1 MKSIETMKLFYKSVY
16 SAFQTSVL
24 VLIML
29 FSIADSN
36 AQSLSIDFHA
46 IGKNSILPNS
56 PISLHINEQD
66 SVKITEFRFYISKVS
81 FWKSN
86 KQIWVEEESFHLIDL
101 LDDSTH
107 KINLKIPDEMVS
119 DKLEF
124 YLGID
129 SLTNV
134 SGAMGGD
141 LDPTRGMYWTWQNG
155 YINAKIEGM
164 SNVCK
169 SRKNEFQFHLGG
181 YMAPF
186 LCVQK
191 IEMIVDRNEYIQIGV
206 NVEKMIEAFDLSKQ
220 TKIMSPSL
228 NAVEVSKQ
236 LAKCFYLM
244 GN

>member
-1 MKSIETMKLFYKSVY
+1 MKLYCRSVND
-16 SAFQTSVL
+16 AIQTFVF

-29 FSIADSN
+29 FSKADSI

-46 IGKNSILPNS
+46 TGKNLIS
-56 PISLHINEQD
+56 PKSEISFKINEID
-66 SVKITEFRFYISKVS
+66 SVKISEFRFYISKVS

-86 KQIWVEEESFHLIDL
+86 MQIWKEEESYHLIDL
-101 LDDSTH
+101 LDDSSN
-107 KINLKIPDEMVS
+107 KIKLEIPDEMVF
-119 DKLEF
+119 DKVEF

-155 YINAKIEGM
+155 YINAKIEGT
-164 SNVCK
+164 SNLCK

-181 YMAPF
+181 YMPPF
-186 LCVQK
+186 QCVQK
-191 IEMIVDRNEYIQIGV
+191 IEMNIDRYEHIQIGI
-206 NVEKMIEAFDLSKQ
+206 NVETMIEAFDLSKQ

-228 NAVEVSKQ
+228 NAVEVSEK

>member
-1 MKSIETMKLFYKSVY
+1 MKLYYKSVY
-16 SAFQTSVL
+16 SAFQTSAL

-29 FSIADSN
+29 FTKVDSN

-46 IGKNSILPNS
+46 TGKNLIFPKSA
-56 PISLHINEQD
+56 ISFKINESD
-66 SVKITEFRFYISKVS
+66 SVKITEFRFYISKTS

-86 KQIWVEEESFHLIDL
+86 KQIWIEEESYHLIDL

-107 KINLKIPDEMVS
+107 KIKLKIPDEMVF

-155 YINAKIEGM
+155 YINAKIEGT

-181 YMAPF
+181 YMSPF
-186 LCVQK
+186 QCVQK
-191 IEMIVDRNEYIQIGV
+191 IEMNVDLNEQIQIGIHL
-206 NVEKMIEAFDLSKQ
+206 EKMIEAFDIAKQ
-220 TKIMSPSL
+220 TKIMRPSL
-228 NAVEVSKQ
+228 NAVEISRQ
-236 LAKCFYLM
+236 MAKCFYLM
-244 GN
+244 AK

>member
-1 MKSIETMKLFYKSVY
+1 MKSIETMKLYFKSVY
-16 SAFQTSVL
+16 SAFQISVL

-36 AQSLSIDFHA
+36 AQNLSIDFQA
-46 IGKNSILPNS
+46 TGNKLIFPNS
-56 PISLHINEQD
+56 DIAFQINKSD
-66 SVKITEFRFYISKVS
+66 SVKITEFRFYISKLS

-86 KQIWVEEESFHLIDL
+86 KQIWMEGDSFHLIDL

-107 KINLKIPDEMVS
+107 KIKLEIPDEIVF

-155 YINAKIEGM
+155 YINAKIEGT

-186 LCVQK
+186 QCVQK
-191 IEMIVDRNEYIQIGV
+191 IEMIVDRNEQIQIGIH
-206 NVEKMIEAFDLSKQ
+206 VEKMIEAFDLSKQ

-244 GN
+244 EN

>member
-1 MKSIETMKLFYKSVY
+1 MKLINGMKLYYKSVY
-16 SAFQTSVL
+16 SAFQTSSL
-24 VLIML
+24 LLIML
-29 FSIADSN
+29 FSKVDSI

-66 SVKITEFRFYISKVS
+66 SVKITEFRFYISKIS

-86 KQIWVEEESFHLIDL
+86 KQIWMEQESFHLIDL

-119 DKLEF
+119 DKLVF

-129 SLTNV
+129 SSTNV

-155 YINAKIEGM
+155 YINTKIEGT

-181 YMAPF
+181 YITPF
-186 LCVQK
+186 QCVQK
-191 IEMIVDRNEYIQIGV
+191 IEMNVDRNEEIQIGV
-206 NVEKMIEAFDLSKQ
+206 NVEEIIEAIDLAKQ

-228 NAVEVSKQ
+228 NAVEISKQ
-236 LAKCFYLM
+236 MAKCFHLM
-244 GN
+244 AK

>member
-1 MKSIETMKLFYKSVY
+1 
-16 SAFQTSVL
+16 
-24 VLIML
+24 ML

-46 IGKNSILPNS
+46 TGKNLIFTNS
-56 PISLHINEQD
+56 DISFQINKSD
-66 SVKITEFRFYISKVS
+66 SVKIKEFRFYISKLS

-86 KQIWVEEESFHLIDL
+86 KQIWMEGDSFHLIDL

-107 KINLKIPDEMVS
+107 KVKLEIPAEMVF

-155 YINAKIEGM
+155 YINAKIEGT

-181 YMAPF
+181 YLNPF
-186 LCVQK
+186 QCVQK
-191 IEMIVDRNEYIQIGV
+191 IEMLVDPKKRIHIGIH
-206 NVEKMIEAFDLSKQ
+206 VEKMIEAFDLSKQ

-228 NAVEVSKQ
+228 NAVEISKQ

>member
-1 MKSIETMKLFYKSVY
+1 MKFFYKSVY
-16 SAFQTSVL
+16 SAFQTFAF

-29 FSIADSN
+29 VSVANSY
-36 AQSLSIDFHA
+36 AQTISIDFHA
-46 IGKNSILPNS
+46 TGKNLIFTNSSISFN
-56 PISLHINEQD
+56 INEID
-66 SVKITEFRFYISKVS
+66 SVKITEFRFYISKLS

-86 KQIWVEEESFHLIDL
+86 TQIWNEEESFHLIDL

-107 KINLKIPDEMVS
+107 KIKLKIPVEMVF

-155 YINAKIEGM
+155 YINAKIEGT
-164 SNVCK
+164 SNVCN

-181 YMAPF
+181 YMTPYQ
-186 LCVQK
+186 CVQK
-191 IEMIVDRNEYIQIGV
+191 IEMDVDRNKQIQIGID
-206 NVEKMIEAFDLSKQ
+206 VEKMIEAFDLSKQ

-228 NAVEVSKQ
+228 NAVDISKQ
-236 LAKCFYLM
+236 LAKCFY
-244 GN
+244 

>member
-1 MKSIETMKLFYKSVY
+1 MKLFHKSVY
-16 SAFQTSVL
+16 SAFQTSAL
-24 VLIML
+24 AIIML
-29 FSIADSN
+29 FSFANIY

-46 IGKNSILPNS
+46 IGKNSIFDYT
-56 PISLHINEQD
+56 PISLHINDQD
-66 SVKITEFRFYISKVS
+66 SVKITEFRFYISKIS

-86 KQIWVEEESFHLIDL
+86 KQIWKEEDSFHLIDL

-107 KINLKIPDEMVS
+107 KINLEIPDEMVF

-129 SLTNV
+129 SSTNV

-155 YINAKIEGM
+155 YINAKIEGT

-169 SRKNEFQFHLGG
+169 SRKNEFQYHLGG
-181 YMAPF
+181 YMPPF

-191 IEMIVDRNEYIQIGV
+191 IEVIVDRNEHIQIGI
-206 NVEKMIEAFDLSKQ
+206 NVEKMIEAFDLSQQ

-228 NAVEVSKQ
+228 NAVDVSKQ

>member
-1 MKSIETMKLFYKSVY
+1 MMLFYKSVY
-16 SAFQTSVL
+16 SAFQTSAL
-24 VLIML
+24 ALIML
-29 FSIADSN
+29 FSFANSY

-46 IGKNSILPNS
+46 TGKNTIFDNT
-56 PISLHINEQD
+56 PISLYINEQD
-66 SVKITEFRFYISKVS
+66 SVKITEFRFYISKIS

-101 LDDSTH
+101 LDDSAH
-107 KINLKIPDEMVS
+107 KIKLEISDEMVF

-129 SLTNV
+129 SLANV

-155 YINAKIEGM
+155 YINAKIEGT

-181 YMAPF
+181 YLAPF

-191 IEMIVDRNEYIQIGV
+191 IEMIVDRNEHIQIGIH
-206 NVEKMIEAFDLSKQ
+206 VEKMIEAFDLSKH

>member
-1 MKSIETMKLFYKSVY
+1 MKFFYKSVY
-16 SAFQTSVL
+16 SAFQTFAF

-29 FSIADSN
+29 VSVANSY
-36 AQSLSIDFHA
+36 AQTLSIDFHA
-46 IGKNSILPNS
+46 TSKNLIFTNSSISFN
-56 PISLHINEQD
+56 INEID
-66 SVKITEFRFYISKVS
+66 SVKFTEFRFYISKLS

-86 KQIWVEEESFHLIDL
+86 TQIWNEEESFHLIDL

-107 KINLKIPDEMVS
+107 KIKLKIPVEMVF

-155 YINAKIEGM
+155 YINAKIEGT
-164 SNVCK
+164 SNVCN

-181 YMAPF
+181 YMTPYQ
-186 LCVQK
+186 CVQK
-191 IEMIVDRNEYIQIGV
+191 IEMDVDRNKQIQIGIH
-206 NVEKMIEAFDLSKQ
+206 VEKMIEAFELSKQ

-228 NAVEVSKQ
+228 NAVDISKQ

-244 GN
+244 EN

>member
-1 MKSIETMKLFYKSVY
+1 MKLYDNSVY

-24 VLIML
+24 VLIMI
-29 FSIADSN
+29 FSKVDCI

-46 IGKNSILPNS
+46 TGYNLIFPKSE
-56 PISLHINEQD
+56 ISFKINESD
-66 SVKITEFRFYISKVS
+66 SVKITDFRFYISKIS

-86 KQIWVEEESFHLIDL
+86 KQIWIEEESYHLIDL

-107 KINLKIPDEMVS
+107 KINLKTPDEMVF

-155 YINAKIEGM
+155 YINAKIEGT

-186 LCVQK
+186 LCAQK
-191 IEMIVDRNEYIQIGV
+191 IEMIVDRNKHIQIGI
-206 NVEKMIEAFDLSKQ
+206 NVEKMIEAFNLSKQ

-228 NAVEVSKQ
+228 NAVEISKQ
-236 LAKCFYLM
+236 LAKCFYLIR
-244 GN
+244 N

>member
-1 MKSIETMKLFYKSVY
+1 MKLFYKSVY
-16 SAFQTSVL
+16 YAFQTSAL
-24 VLIML
+24 VMIML
-29 FSIADSN
+29 FSISDSN
-36 AQSLSIDFHA
+36 AQNISIDFQA
-46 IGKNSILPNS
+46 TGENSIFDNN
-56 PISLHINEQD
+56 PISLHIYGQD
-66 SVKITEFRFYISKVS
+66 SVKISEFRFYISKIS
-81 FWKSN
+81 FWKLN
-86 KQIWVEEESFHLIDL
+86 KQIWHEEQSFHLIDL

-107 KINLKIPDEMVS
+107 KINLKIPDEMVF

-129 SLTNV
+129 SSTNV

-155 YINAKIEGM
+155 YINAKIEGT

-186 LCVQK
+186 QSVQK
-191 IEMIVDRNEYIQIGV
+191 IEMIVDRKEQIQIGV
-206 NVEKMIEAFDLSKQ
+206 NVEKMIEAFDLSRQ

>member
-1 MKSIETMKLFYKSVY
+1 
-16 SAFQTSVL
+16 
-24 VLIML
+24 ML

-46 IGKNSILPNS
+46 TGKNLIFPNS
-56 PISLHINEQD
+56 DIAFQINKSD
-66 SVKITEFRFYISKVS
+66 SVKITEFRFYISKLS

-86 KQIWVEEESFHLIDL
+86 KLIWMGVDSFHLIDL
-101 LDDSTH
+101 LDDSAH
-107 KINLKIPDEMVS
+107 KIKLEIPAEMVF

-155 YINAKIEGM
+155 YINAKIEGT

-181 YMAPF
+181 YLNPF

-191 IEMIVDRNEYIQIGV
+191 IEMIVDRNEQIQIGIH
-206 NVEKMIEAFDLSKQ
+206 VEKMIKALDLSKQ

-228 NAVEVSKQ
+228 NAVEISKQ

>member
-1 MKSIETMKLFYKSVY
+1 MKPYYKSVY
-16 SAFQTSVL
+16 AAFQTFVF

-29 FSIADSN
+29 FSVTNSY
-36 AQSLSIDFHA
+36 AQTLSIDFHA
-46 IGKNSILPNS
+46 TGKNLIFNNT
-56 PISLHINEQD
+56 PISLLINEQD
-66 SVKITEFRFYISKVS
+66 SVKITEFRFYISKLS

-86 KQIWVEEESFHLIDL
+86 KQIWEEEESFHLIDL
-101 LDDSTH
+101 LDVSTH
-107 KINLKIPDEMVS
+107 KIKLKIPDEMVF

-155 YINAKIEGM
+155 YINTKIEGT

-181 YMAPF
+181 YIAPN

-191 IEMIVDRNEYIQIGV
+191 IEMNVNKNEQIQIGIH
-206 NVEKMIEAFDLSKQ
+206 VEKMIEAFDLAKQ

-228 NAVEVSKQ
+228 NAVEISKQ
-236 LAKCFYLM
+236 MAKCFYLM
-244 GN
+244 AK

>member
-1 MKSIETMKLFYKSVY
+1 MRPYFKSVY

-36 AQSLSIDFHA
+36 AQSLSINFHA

-56 PISLHINEQD
+56 PISFQINEQD
-66 SVKITEFRFYISKVS
+66 SVKITEFRFYISKLS

-86 KQIWVEEESFHLIDL
+86 KLIWMEGDSFHLIDL

-107 KINLKIPDEMVS
+107 KINLKIPDEMVF

-129 SLTNV
+129 SLANV

-155 YINAKIEGM
+155 YINAKIEGT

-181 YMAPF
+181 YMTPF
-186 LCVQK
+186 QCVQK
-191 IEMIVDRNEYIQIGV
+191 IEMIVDRNEQIQIGIH
-206 NVEKMIEAFDLSKQ
+206 VEKMIESFDLSKQ

>member
-1 MKSIETMKLFYKSVY
+1 MKLFYKSVY
-16 SAFQTSVL
+16 SAFQTSAL
-24 VLIML
+24 VLFML
-29 FSIADSN
+29 FSEANSH

-46 IGKNSILPNS
+46 TGKNSIFDNT
-56 PISLHINEQD
+56 PISLQINEQD
-66 SVKITEFRFYISKVS
+66 SVKITEFRFYISKIS

-86 KQIWVEEESFHLIDL
+86 KQIWMEEESFHLIDL

-107 KINLKIPDEMVS
+107 KINLEIPDEMVF

-129 SLTNV
+129 SLANV

-155 YINAKIEGM
+155 YINAKIEGT

-186 LCVQK
+186 QCVQK
-191 IEMIVDRNEYIQIGV
+191 IEMIVDRNKHIQIGIH
-206 NVEKMIEAFDLSKQ
+206 VEKMIEAFDLSKQ

>member
-1 MKSIETMKLFYKSVY
+1 MKLYYKSVY
-16 SAFQTSVL
+16 SAFQTSSL
-24 VLIML
+24 LLIML
-29 FSIADSN
+29 FSKVDSI

-46 IGKNSILPNS
+46 TGKNLIFPNS
-56 PISLHINEQD
+56 PISFHINEID
-66 SVKITEFRFYISKVS
+66 SVKITEFRFYISKLS
-81 FWKSN
+81 FWNLK
-86 KQIWVEEESFHLIDL
+86 KQIWMENESFHLIDL

-107 KINLKIPDEMVS
+107 KIKLKIPDEMVF

-155 YINAKIEGM
+155 YINAKIEGT

-186 LCVQK
+186 KCVQK
-191 IEMIVDRNEYIQIGV
+191 IEMIVDRNEHIQIGIHL
-206 NVEKMIEAFDLSKQ
+206 EKMIEAFDLTKQ

-236 LAKCFYLM
+236 LAKCFYLIE
-244 GN
+244 N

>member
-1 MKSIETMKLFYKSVY
+1 MKLFYKSVY
-16 SAFQTSVL
+16 SVFQTSAL
-24 VLIML
+24 ALIML
-29 FSIADSN
+29 FSNANIH
-36 AQSLSIDFHA
+36 AQSHSIDFHA
-46 IGKNSILPNS
+46 TGKNSILSNR
-56 PISLHINEQD
+56 PISFHINDLD

-86 KQIWVEEESFHLIDL
+86 KQIWMEEESFHLIDL

-107 KINLKIPDEMVS
+107 KVNLKISDEMVF
-119 DKLEF
+119 DKLDF

-129 SLTNV
+129 SLANV

-155 YINAKIEGM
+155 YINAKIEGT

-181 YMAPF
+181 YMVPF

-191 IEMIVDRNEYIQIGV
+191 IEMIVDRNEHIQIGIL
-206 NVEKMIEAFDLSKQ
+206 VEKMIKAFDLTKQ

>member
-1 MKSIETMKLFYKSVY
+1 MKLFYKSVY
-16 SAFQTSVL
+16 SAFQTFAF
-24 VLIML
+24 VLIMPV
-29 FSIADSN
+29 SVANSY
-36 AQSLSIDFHA
+36 AQTLSIDFHA
-46 IGKNSILPNS
+46 NGENLIFTNSS
-56 PISLHINEQD
+56 ISFHINEID
-66 SVKITEFRFYISKVS
+66 SVKITEFRFYISKIS

-86 KQIWVEEESFHLIDL
+86 EQIWIEEESFHLIDL

-107 KINLKIPDEMVS
+107 KIKLKIPVEMVF

-155 YINAKIEGM
+155 YINAKIEGT

-181 YMAPF
+181 YVAPYQ
-186 LCVQK
+186 CVQK
-191 IEMIVDRNEYIQIGV
+191 IEINIDRIEHIQIGIHL
-206 NVEKMIEAFDLSKQ
+206 EKMIESLNLGKQ

-228 NAVEVSKQ
+228 NAVEISKQ

-244 GN
+244 EY

>member
-1 MKSIETMKLFYKSVY
+1 MKLFYKSVY
-16 SAFQTSVL
+16 SAFQTSAL
-24 VLIML
+24 ALIML
-29 FSIADSN
+29 FSNANSH

-46 IGKNSILPNS
+46 IGKNSILPNN
-56 PISLHINEQD
+56 PISLQINEQD
-66 SVKITEFRFYISKVS
+66 SVKITEFRFYISKIS

-86 KQIWVEEESFHLIDL
+86 KQIWMEEESFHLIDL

-107 KINLKIPDEMVS
+107 KINLEIPDEMVF

-129 SLTNV
+129 SLANV

-155 YINAKIEGM
+155 YINAKIEGT

-186 LCVQK
+186 QCVQK
-191 IEMIVDRNEYIQIGV
+191 IEMIVDRNEHIQIGIH
-206 NVEKMIEAFDLSKQ
+206 VEKMIEAFDLSKQ

>member
-1 MKSIETMKLFYKSVY
+1 MMLYFKSVY

-46 IGKNSILPNS
+46 AGKNSIFDYT

-66 SVKITEFRFYISKVS
+66 SVKITEFRFYISKLS
-81 FWKSN
+81 FWKSE
-86 KQIWVEEESFHLIDL
+86 KQIWMEGDSFHLIDL

-107 KINLKIPDEMVS
+107 KIKLEIPVEMVF

-155 YINAKIEGM
+155 YINAKIEGN

-181 YMAPF
+181 YLNPF
-186 LCVQK
+186 QCVQK
-191 IEMIVDRNEYIQIGV
+191 IEMLVDPKKQIQIGIDM
-206 NVEKMIEAFDLSKQ
+206 EKMIEALDLAKQ

-228 NAVEVSKQ
+228 NAVEISKQ
-236 LAKCFYLM
+236 MAKCFYLM
-244 GN
+244 EN

>member
-1 MKSIETMKLFYKSVY
+1 MRPYYKSVY
-16 SAFQTSVL
+16 SAFQTSAL
-24 VLIML
+24 ALIML
-29 FSIADSN
+29 FSDANSY
-36 AQSLSIDFHA
+36 AQNLSIDFHA
-46 IGKNSILPNS
+46 TGNNLIFPNS
-56 PISLHINEQD
+56 DIAFQINKSD
-66 SVKITEFRFYISKVS
+66 SVKITEFRFYISKIS

-86 KQIWVEEESFHLIDL
+86 KQIWIEGDSFHLIDL
-101 LDDSTH
+101 LDETTPS
-107 KINLKIPDEMVS
+107 INLKIPDELVF

-129 SLTNV
+129 SLANV

-155 YINAKIEGM
+155 YINAKIEGT
-164 SNVCK
+164 SNVCQ

-186 LCVQK
+186 QCVQK
-191 IEMIVDRNEYIQIGV
+191 IEMLVDSKKQIQIGIH
-206 NVEKMIEAFDLSKQ
+206 VEKMIEGFDLSKQ

-228 NAVEVSKQ
+228 NAVAISAQ
-236 LAKCFYLM
+236 LAKCFYLI

>member
-1 MKSIETMKLFYKSVY
+1 MKLFYKSVY
-16 SAFQTSVL
+16 SAFQTSAL
-24 VLIML
+24 ILIML
-29 FSIADSN
+29 FSEANSH

-46 IGKNSILPNS
+46 TGKNSIFDNV
-56 PISLHINEQD
+56 PISLHITEQD
-66 SVKITEFRFYISKVS
+66 SVKITEFRFYISKIS

-86 KQIWVEEESFHLIDL
+86 KQIWKEEESFHLIDL
-101 LDDSTH
+101 MDDSTH
-107 KINLKIPDEMVS
+107 TIKLKIPDEMVF

-129 SLTNV
+129 SSTNV

-155 YINAKIEGM
+155 YINAKIEGT

-181 YMAPF
+181 YMTPF
-186 LCVQK
+186 QCAQK
-191 IEMIVDRNEYIQIGV
+191 IEMNVDRNEEIQIGV
-206 NVEKMIEAFDLSKQ
+206 YVEKMIEAFDLAKQ

-228 NAVEVSKQ
+228 NSVEISKQ
-236 LAKCFYLM
+236 MAKCFYLM
-244 GN
+244 AK

>member
-1 MKSIETMKLFYKSVY
+1 MKLYYKSVY
-16 SAFQTSVL
+16 SAFQTSAL

-29 FSIADSN
+29 VSKVDSI

-46 IGKNSILPNS
+46 SCKNMILPDTA
-56 PISLHINEQD
+56 ISFKINEND
-66 SVKITEFRFYISKVS
+66 SVKISEFRFYVSKLS
-81 FWKSN
+81 FWKSE
-86 KQIWVEEESFHLIDL
+86 KQIWKEEESFHLIDL
-101 LDDSTH
+101 LDDSSN
-107 KINLKIPDEMVS
+107 KIKLKIPVEMVF

-155 YINAKIEGM
+155 YINAKIEGT

-186 LCVQK
+186 QCVQK
-191 IEMIVDRNEYIQIGV
+191 IEMNIDRNKHIQIGIS
-206 NVEKMIEAFDLSKQ
+206 VEKMIESFDLAKQ

-228 NAVEVSKQ
+228 NAVEVSKK
-236 LAKCFYLM
+236 LAKCFHLM

>member
-1 MKSIETMKLFYKSVY
+1 MKLYYKSVY
-16 SAFQTSVL
+16 AAFQTFVF
-24 VLIML
+24 VLIMF
-29 FSIADSN
+29 FSKVDSI

-46 IGKNSILPNS
+46 TGKNLISPNNV
-56 PISLHINEQD
+56 ISFHISEQD
-66 SVKITEFRFYISKVS
+66 SVKITEFRFYISKIS

-86 KQIWVEEESFHLIDL
+86 KQIWIEEESYHLIDL

-107 KINLKIPDEMVS
+107 KINLKTPDEMVF

-155 YINAKIEGM
+155 YINTKIEGT

-181 YMAPF
+181 YITPF
-186 LCVQK
+186 QCVQK
-191 IEMIVDRNEYIQIGV
+191 IEMNVDRNEEIQIGV
-206 NVEKMIEAFDLSKQ
+206 NVEEIIEAIDLAKQ

-228 NAVEVSKQ
+228 NAVEISKQ
-236 LAKCFYLM
+236 MAKCFHLM
-244 GN
+244 AK

>member
-1 MKSIETMKLFYKSVY
+1 MKLFYKSVY
-16 SAFQTSVL
+16 SAFPTSTL

-36 AQSLSIDFHA
+36 AQNRSIDFHA
-46 IGKNSILPNS
+46 TGNNFIFPNS
-56 PISLHINEQD
+56 DIAFQINKSD
-66 SVKITEFRFYISKVS
+66 SVKITEFRFYISKIC

-86 KQIWVEEESFHLIDL
+86 KQIWMENESFHLIDL

-107 KINLKIPDEMVS
+107 KINLKTPDEMMF

-155 YINAKIEGM
+155 YINAKIEGT

-181 YMAPF
+181 FMNPYQ
-186 LCVQK
+186 CVQK
-191 IEMIVDRNEYIQIGV
+191 VEMNVDKNEQIQIGIH
-206 NVEKMIEAFDLSKQ
+206 VEKMIEAFDLAKQ

-228 NAVEVSKQ
+228 NAVEISKQ

-244 GN
+244 AN

>member
-1 MKSIETMKLFYKSVY
+1 MKLYYKSIY

-24 VLIML
+24 VLIMF
-29 FSIADSN
+29 FSKADSI
-36 AQSLSIDFHA
+36 AQSLNIDFLATGKISFFPDSA
-46 IGKNSILPNS
+46 IFIQ
-56 PISLHINEQD
+56 INEID
-66 SVKITEFRFYISKVS
+66 SVKITEFRFYISKIS

-86 KQIWVEEESFHLIDL
+86 KQIWKEEDSYHLIDL

-107 KINLKIPDEMVS
+107 KIKLKIPDEMVF

-155 YINAKIEGM
+155 YINAKIEGT

-181 YMAPF
+181 YIAPYQ
-186 LCVQK
+186 CVQK
-191 IEMIVDRNEYIQIGV
+191 FEMNVDRNEQIQIGIH
-206 NVEKMIEAFDLSKQ
+206 VEKMIEAFDLAKHS
-220 TKIMSPSL
+220 KIMSPSL
-228 NAVEVSKQ
+228 NAVEISKQ

-244 GN
+244 EN

>member
-16 SAFQTSVL
+16 SVFQTSVL
-24 VLIML
+24 VLIMV
-29 FSIADSN
+29 FSIVESN
-36 AQSLSIDFHA
+36 AQRLIIDFHA
-46 IGKNSILPNS
+46 TGNNLIFPNS
-56 PISLHINEQD
+56 AISFQINKSD
-66 SVKITEFRFYISKVS
+66 SVEITEFRFYISKIS

-86 KQIWVEEESFHLIDL
+86 KQIWKEEESFHLIDL

-107 KINLKIPDEMVS
+107 KINLKFSDEMVF

-124 YLGID
+124 YFGID
-129 SLTNV
+129 SLENV

-141 LDPTRGMYWTWQNG
+141 LDPTLGMYWTWQNG
-155 YINAKIEGM
+155 YINAKIEGR
-164 SNVCK
+164 SNMCK

-191 IEMIVDRNEYIQIGV
+191 IEMIVHRNEPIQIGI
-206 NVEKMIEAFDLSKQ
+206 NVEKMIGAFDLSKQ

>member
-1 MKSIETMKLFYKSVY
+1 MKLIETMTLFYKSVY

-46 IGKNSILPNS
+46 TGNNLIFPNS
-56 PISLHINEQD
+56 DIAFQINKSD
-66 SVKITEFRFYISKVS
+66 SVKITEFRFYISKIS

-86 KQIWVEEESFHLIDL
+86 KQIWKEEESFHLIDL
-101 LDDSTH
+101 VGDSTH
-107 KINLKIPDEMVS
+107 KIKLEIPVEMVL

-155 YINAKIEGM
+155 YINAKIEGT

-181 YMAPF
+181 YMTLF
-186 LCVQK
+186 QCVQK
-191 IEMIVDRNEYIQIGV
+191 IEMIVDRNEQIQIGI

-228 NAVEVSKQ
+228 NSVEVSKQ